1 MMMMRMKSED
11 KCGCRRKVFGW
22 IEVAEKDPAPAI
34 GHSPPPA
41 LANLHLLVHC
51 CTKTSGESRKEN
63 GAGGD

>member
-1 MMMMRMKSED
+1 MMMMWMKSED

-41 LANLHLLVHC
+41 CQPALAGALLHQN
-51 CTKTSGESRKEN
+51 KWRIEEGEWCWW
-63 GAGGD
+63 